1 MDFNYVHKQ
10 FTIYN
15 DFITKNTVFFYLS
28 PYKSKSEIEFW
39 RNEVHANTTVEKG
52 LQEAPELTF
61 FTSLER
67 VADILSKW
75 STHNT
80 LKSTPKA
87 YLYMLRPNT
96 DAVLKTNHFECGEKI
111 SSVRVLDAP
120 RLLKFLFKES
130 PYIALN
136 ASMFLPVPGSLVI
149 ESLFTPSSSSRSIQ
163 NDRVKA
169 QVKFLHQ
176 KSANSDACTAM
187 LLGFID
193 NVNPSYHSMMNS
205 DPKKDL
211 GVVFSHEF
219 GALTVF
225 YLGNDN
231 TMEFCDELSKLGP
244 FISEG
249 KIPLIMVHSASFSKF
264 CNLFKFQKL
273 SNLTSEFK
281 QDGGK
286 YWEMEPKEDGFWMRL
301 TIIDTLGTA
310 SLTGKPILHLSDLM
324 ASSGVTKLHNATV
337 SKPLRHHK
345 NYQPHNHSGLILD
358 LELYEPDSS
367 GQTSLLIIPDEI
379 EHHHHGAQ
387 RPILR
392 IPDLLH

>member
-1 MDFNYVHKQ
+1 M
-10 FTIYN
+10 
-15 DFITKNTVFFYLS
+15 FFYLS

-75 STHNT
+75 STQNT

-130 PYIALN
+130 PSYIALN

-149 ESLFTPSSSSRSIQ
+149 ESLFTPSSRSIQ

-176 KSANSDACTAM
+176 KSTNSDACTAM
-187 LLGFID
+187 LLGFIE

-231 TMEFCDELSKLGP
+231 SMEFCGELSALNAP
-244 FISEG
+244 MHEG
-249 KIPLIMVHSASFSKF
+249 KLTFIMVHNASFSKF
-264 CNLFKFQKL
+264 CNLFKFQKVPN
-273 SNLTSEFK
+273 STVEFE
-281 QDGGK
+281 QLDDGK
-286 YWEMEPKEDGFWMRL
+286 MWLMEPKEDGFWMRF
-301 TIIDTLGTA
+301 TIIESLKTS
-310 SLTGKPILHLSDLM
+310 SLTGKPVLHLSDLM

-337 SKPLRHHK
+337 SKPLRHQK
-345 NYQPHNHSGLILD
+345 NHHSHNHGGLILD
-358 LELYEPDSS
+358 LELYEPDV
-367 GQTSLLIIPDEI
+367 QSLLMIIPDEI
-379 EHHHHGAQ
+379 EHHNHGGAQ